1 MFYCAFC
8 EKETCYT
15 QKFCDKTCRKIKN
28 ICNVYGFEE
37 VLEVLNK
44 VCLRNEK
51 QRQYKIDA
59 KLKEDIEDYKK
70 DKKHD
75 TTPAVGDESYMEK
88 PNTRSKTK

>member
-1 MFYCAFC
+1 MFYCSFC

-15 QKFCDKTCRKIKN
+15 AKFCDITCRKIKN

-51 QRQYKIDA
+51 QRQYKIDI
-59 KLKEDIEDYKK
+59 KLKEDIEKK
-70 DKKHD
+70 AGYFQK
-75 TTPAVGDESYMEK
+75 PAEGDETYMK
-88 PNTRSKTK
+88 PKTRSKTT

>member
-1 MFYCAFC
+1 MFYCSFC
-8 EKETCYT
+8 EMETCYT

-37 VLEVLNK
+37 VLQVLNK

-59 KLKEDIEDYKK
+59 KLKDDS
-70 DKKHD
+70 DN
-75 TTPAVGDESYMEK
+75 GDETYMK
-88 PNTRSKTK
+88 PKTRSNT

>member
-28 ICNVYGFEE
+28 ICNVYGFDE
-37 VLEVLNK
+37 VLDVLNK

-70 DKKHD
+70 DKKND
-75 TTPAVGDESYMEK
+75 SVGDESYMEK
-88 PNTRSKTK
+88 PTTRSKSK

>member
-1 MFYCAFC
+1 MFYCSFC

-15 QKFCDKTCRKIKN
+15 AKFCDITCRKIKN

-51 QRQYKIDA
+51 QRQYKIDI
-59 KLKEDIEDYKK
+59 KLKEDIEKK
-70 DKKHD
+70 VF
-75 TTPAVGDESYMEK
+75 TGGDETYMK
-88 PNTRSKTK
+88 PKTRSKTT

>member
-28 ICNVYGFEE
+28 ICNVYGFDE
-37 VLEVLNK
+37 VLDVLNK

-70 DKKHD
+70 DKKPD
-75 TTPAVGDESYMEK
+75 NVGDESYMEK
-88 PNTRSKTK
+88 PNMRSKVK